1 MAFSKKFPPIV
12 DSLDGYFCRHSIDY
26 TNQYSLTPPTTPAYT
41 TEDISAS
48 YTVVSYLDNVTMPT
62 ASDYTGY
69 TAFIFYMTMAGF
81 LLCKEIEKAKQAYQN
96 FGKSKQEGC
105 LLEAETDKRKIK
117 KEILPDKVLD
127 ESH

>member
-1 MAFSKKFPPIV
+1 MKAFWQRFFEKAIHQIDCHESLCCSNSIKSKA
-12 DSLDGYFCRHSIDY
+12 DWQHRSCLE
-26 TNQYSLTPPTTPAYT
+26 Q
-41 TEDISAS
+41 
-48 YTVVSYLDNVTMPT
+48 
-62 ASDYTGY
+62 
-69 TAFIFYMTMAGF
+69 
-81 LLCKEIEKAKQAYQN
+81 CKEIEKAKQAYQN